1 MAIVVIHTKSLRVVM
16 RQEYRLPL
24 RMLFFK
30 ALRLYVKRNLDERN
44 R

>member
-1 MAIVVIHTKSLRVVM
+1 MDSVVIRTKSLRVM

-30 ALRLYVKRNLDERN
+30 ALRLYVKRSLDERN

>member
-1 MAIVVIHTKSLRVVM
+1 MAIIVIHTKSLRVM

-30 ALRLYVKRNLDERN
+30 AVRLYVKRNLDERN

>member
-1 MAIVVIHTKSLRVVM
+1 MAILVIRTKSLRVM
-16 RQEYRLPL
+16 RQEYRLPQ

-30 ALRLYVKRNLDERN
+30 VLRLYVKRSLDEKN